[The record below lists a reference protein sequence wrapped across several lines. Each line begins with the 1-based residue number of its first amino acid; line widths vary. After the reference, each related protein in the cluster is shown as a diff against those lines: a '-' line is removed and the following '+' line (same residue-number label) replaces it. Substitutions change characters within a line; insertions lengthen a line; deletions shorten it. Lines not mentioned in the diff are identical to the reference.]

1 MFHIRRVPD
10 DITPANSTVVQEA
23 QRILREQFPG
33 MDPADIDKLPD
44 QLRDPYQH
52 RFVSRLYVAE
62 GARDRILGVALLLHE
77 PQLNFCYLELISAAP
92 GRTGR
97 GVGASLYSRLREVA
111 HSLGAHGIY
120 LECLPDDPALSPDAK
135 VRKQNEAR
143 LKFYERF
150 GARPLA
156 NTRYETPLQPGDS
169 DPPYLVFDPLGAAE
183 LPAYKTLRKVVKE
196 ILERKYG
203 HLCSPEYIKMVTDSI
218 RSNVVL
224 REPVYVTRSKQTVAP
239 VVARQVAL
247 VVNDKHN
254 LHHVHERGYVEAP
267 VRVNAILGELNK
279 SGLFE
284 RLPARSYPDRFIR
297 EVHDSRLVNYLR
309 RASTMAG
316 KKKSIYPYV
325 FPIRNS
331 SRPPRDETVLAG
343 YYCIDTFT
351 PLNESAYLAARQAV
365 DCALTAAA
373 EVLDGRPLAYALVRP
388 PGHHAERASFGGFC
402 YFNNAA
408 IAANYL
414 SRYGKVAILDVDYHH
429 GNGQQDIFYE
439 RADVL
444 TVSVHGHPRFAYP
457 YFTGFADETGRGAG
471 AGYNLNI
478 PLAEDT
484 TPEEYLAAVDRALR
498 RVTHFAPDYLVVA
511 LGLDTARGDPTGTW
525 SNRIKDFLEL
535 GKRVGAAEAPILV
548 VQEGGYL
555 VRSLG
560 KNVYAFFRGL
570 AAATEKQLPRKRGS
584 RAVKP
589 AKRRWRTAVRHHDI
603 EAVRALVASAGVFST
618 EEQGVAAELVATTVH
633 SGAEAGYQFVFA
645 ETGGRLDAYACFGPV
660 PGAPGR
666 FDLYWIAVSPDCR
679 LQGLGRDVLE
689 RAEREARQGGAT
701 RMYLDTAGRAAYRP
715 THAFYK
721 RCGYRKVA
729 ELSDFYA
736 EGDSKIILMKE
747 LSKPA

>member
-10 DITPANSTVVQEA
+10 DITPANHSVVQEA

-33 MDPADIDKLPD
+33 MDEADIDKLPD
-44 QLRDPYQH
+44 QLRDPYRH

-62 GARDRILGVALLLHE
+62 GARDRMLGVALLLHE

-97 GVGASLYSRLREVA
+97 GVGASMYSRLREVA

-120 LECLPDDPALSPDAK
+120 LECLPDDPTLSPDAK
-135 VRKQNEAR
+135 VRAQNEAR
-143 LKFYERF
+143 LRFYERF

-156 NTRYETPLQPGDS
+156 NTKYETPLKPDDT
-169 DPPYLVFDPLGAAE
+169 DPPYLVFDPLGATE
-183 LPAYKTLRKVVKE
+183 LPAPKTLRKVVKE

-203 HLCSPEYIKMVTDSI
+203 HLCTPEYIKMVTGSI
-218 RSNVVL
+218 KDNVAL
-224 REPVYVTRSKQTVAP
+224 REPRYVSQSKQAVAP
-239 VVARQVAL
+239 VVDKQVAL
-247 VVNDKHN
+247 VVNDKHS

-267 VRVNAILGELNK
+267 VRIKAILEELNK

-284 RLPARSYPDRFIR
+284 RLPARSHPDRFIR

-309 RASTMAG
+309 RASKTAG

-325 FPIRNS
+325 FPIRNT

-351 PLNESAYLAARQAV
+351 PLNQSAYLAARQAV

-402 YFNNAA
+402 YFNNSA

-414 SRYGKVAILDVDYHH
+414 SRYGKVAILDIDYHH
-429 GNGQQDIFYE
+429 GNGQQDIFYD

-457 YFTGFADETGRGAG
+457 YFSGFADETGRGVG

-478 PLAEDT
+478 PLSEHT
-484 TPEEYLAAVDRALR
+484 SPEEYLAGVDRALR
-498 RVTHFAPDYLVVA
+498 RISQFAPDYLVVA

-525 SNRIKDFLEL
+525 NNRIKDFLEL

-555 VRSLG
+555 ARSLG

-570 AAATEKQLPRKRGS
+570 AAATEKQLPRKRGN
-584 RAVKP
+584 RTAKP
-589 AKRRWRTAVRHHDI
+589 AKRRWRTAVRHRDI
-603 EAVRALVASAGVFST
+603 EGVRALVASAGVFST
-618 EEQGVAAELVATTVH
+618 EEQGVAAELTATAVQT
-633 SGAEAGYQFVFA
+633 GADAGYRFVFA
-645 ETGGRLDAYACFGPV
+645 ETGGRLDAYACYGPV

-679 LQGLGRDVLE
+679 RQGLGREVLE
-689 RAEREARQGGAT
+689 RAERAAVKDGAT
-701 RMYLDTAGRAAYRP
+701 RMYLDTAGREAYRP

-721 RCGYRKVA
+721 RCGYKKVA
-729 ELSDFYA
+729 ELQDYYA
-736 EGDSKIILMKE
+736 DGDSKIIFMKE
-747 LSKPA
+747 LGA